1 MAWLQHSTAGAA
13 DPWYQGTP
21 LTTLLG
27 RWARSSAAAPAI
39 SFVDYATDRQGVVH
53 TLTWAQLDQR
63 ARAVAVELAGRAA
76 PGARAALL
84 APQGLDY
91 VVGFLG
97 ALYAGLVAVPLFAPG
112 YGGHGD
118 RLVSAIADADP
129 EVWLTTSAA
138 VEDLRRFA
146 DAEPVPRAKH
156 LVRVD
161 AVPARSADGGQ
172 FRTPDADDVAYLQY
186 TSGSTRTPTGAM
198 ITHRNVVA
206 NARQALSALSP
217 PRPGPATHV
226 GWLPLFHD
234 MGLLLSVAAPLVAGG
249 HSVFMD
255 PLAFVQRPSRWLRLL
270 GRHQQVASAVP
281 NFALEHCVTRTSE
294 AERAGL
300 DLSSVF
306 ALVNGSEPISAGTLR
321 RFTATFAPHGLRPEA
336 VRPAYGLAE
345 ATVFVS
351 TTEPGAAPTVTAFDR
366 AALGG
371 GVAVPAAES
380 GAALDC
386 VGCGRPVGQELLVVD
401 PDSGTVLPTGRVGE
415 IWVRGVNVA
424 AGYWGAAGRSA
435 RAFGARP
442 LGEADDGAG
451 RWLRTGD
458 LGVEH
463 DGQLYITGRIKD
475 LIIVDGRNHYPQDI
489 EATVRDAHPAVRA
502 GQVAAFPLSGEDG
515 AGVVVVAEYGRHLRA
530 AQLDVGAVARAVR
543 GAVSRRHEL
552 STRDFV
558 LVPPGS
564 VPRTSSGK
572 IARSAC
578 RARYLTGGY
587 TRPAATSGALI

>member
-1 MAWLQHSTAGAA
+1 MVWLHQSTAGAA

-27 RWARSSAAAPAI
+27 HWARTAADAPAI
-39 SFVDYATDRQGVVH
+39 SFVDYATDRHGIVH
-53 TLTWAQLDQR
+53 TLTWAQLDRR
-63 ARAVAVELAGRAA
+63 ARAVARELAGRAA
-76 PGARAALL
+76 PGARVALL

-97 ALYAGLVAVPLFAPG
+97 VLYAGLVAVPLFAPG
-112 YGGHGD
+112 YVGHVE

-138 VEDLRRFA
+138 LAELRRFA

-156 LVRVD
+156 LLLLD
-161 AVPARSADGGQ
+161 TVPARPSDAGQ
-172 FRTPDADDVAYLQY
+172 PHAPFADDVAYLQY

-206 NARQALSALSP
+206 NARQALSALGSP
-217 PRPGPATHV
+217 RSGPATHV

-234 MGLLLSVAAPLVAGG
+234 MGLLLSVAAPVAHGL

-270 GRHQQVASAVP
+270 AGHPTVTSAVP

-294 AERAGL
+294 AERDGL

-321 RFTATFAPHGLRPEA
+321 RFTATFGPYGLRPEV

-351 TTEPGAAPTVTAFDR
+351 TTEHGAEPTVTAFDR

-371 GVAVPAAES
+371 GVAVPAVEPS
-380 GAALDC
+380 AALDC
-386 VGCGRPVGQELLVVD
+386 VGCGRPVGQDVLVVD
-401 PDSGTVLPTGRVGE
+401 PDSGAALPDGRVGE

-424 AGYWGAAGRSA
+424 AGYWGAASRSA
-435 RAFGARP
+435 RVFGARP
-442 LGEADDGAG
+442 LGVPDEDGG

-458 LGVEH
+458 LGVQHE
-463 DGQLYITGRIKD
+463 GQLYITGRIKD

-587 TRPAATSGALI
+587 ARPAATSGALI